1 MVNHEIFSENAIK
14 NISSINK
21 HVVEKRPESF
31 GVDDP
36 SLITKI
42 FERVNQYYHIPNKK
56 VRLIKRASHVLAGI
70 IFEQPFKNGN
80 KSTAYIVTQHYLKI
94 NGLTFSANISDD
106 EVIQLL
112 ESISPLFLNE
122 DQYDVA
128 FSSAEDFLNNNII
141 LK

>member
-1 MVNHEIFSENAIK
+1 M
-14 NISSINK
+14 
-21 HVVEKRPESF
+21 
-31 GVDDP
+31 
-36 SLITKI
+36 
-42 FERVNQYYHIPNKK
+42 
-56 VRLIKRASHVLAGI
+56 
-70 IFEQPFKNGN
+70 
-80 KSTAYIVTQHYLKI
+80 TQHYLKI

-122 DQYDVA
+122 DQYDIA

>member
-70 IFEQPFKNGN
+70 IF
-80 KSTAYIVTQHYLKI
+80 
-94 NGLTFSANISDD
+94 
-106 EVIQLL
+106 
-112 ESISPLFLNE
+112 
-122 DQYDVA
+122 
-128 FSSAEDFLNNNII
+128 
-141 LK
+141 

>member
-122 DQYDVA
+122 DQYDIA

>member
-112 ESISPLFLNE
+112 ESISPFFLNE
-122 DQYDVA
+122 DQYDIA